1 MPDISEQS
9 FKNQD
14 ENRKTACQILEA
26 RLLDHES
33 DGRVFVAADA
43 LSAQNL
49 QGITELQQ
57 NLAEQGVT
65 LLVIDAATKPGSR
78 GHLYDTIQAFLTT
91 LESRRQLGAKSQELF
106 EFLNVSLPESLH
118 RKVTGSWNDLYR
130 DALSRL
136 WVSLAQQNRVSLL
149 ILNADQLADLDREQ
163 IRHVMRFFYTDP
175 IRALLPETQAWDRA
189 PGAIVLAGSG
199 CESLVADGIEHEILK
214 LSNESEQAVRQF
226 LAREDIVQRFV
237 RTIGGD
243 PARLDELVS
252 AIPEGVEQFWMHRF
266 LRLESAGQRLVEIL
280 ACAQGWLGA
289 DRLHDAAT
297 QLGVAEH
304 FARHLNALIQSG
316 FVCRKVGSGQVLLSL
331 EHQGLAASLESE
343 IDESHRREVHLAL
356 AHAELGCNPH
366 SPCVATLARHFLA
379 AGLADKSVQYGL
391 LAARQFVQRCEFETA
406 SAALDPLLQLDCSS
420 EQRTEIHA
428 QLAEINT
435 TLGNY
440 RKALLHYDYLK
451 NDLADASER
460 IDWLCKTG
468 NLLVLVGQAQNSIE
482 IFQQAEG
489 LLAESENFALE
500 ATDILLGKGEACYA
514 LGDSKG
520 AARWAHEASAKIH
533 ALENDF
539 AGENARADGN
549 LIRAR
554 NLLGKIAIFEANYTG
569 ATEYFQQNDQL
580 ATAWGWER
588 EVARAQANLGVV
600 QLQLRNYGEALE
612 RLTRALEL
620 SRIPG
625 SLPRAYCLL
634 NLGIVHQRQAHF
646 ELALSHYL
654 EALRAARRSGD
665 TVAYSISAH
674 NLATLYQDMG
684 AFDRAWKILEH
695 LEAKTLAASSE
706 QNSQPAGQHV
716 FVNRWTALLHGNLL
730 LEQERFVEAL
740 DAFAEI
746 AQLDAG
752 LSDIVYGSEAKLRLV
767 EVNLEL
773 GNLPQAEALL
783 AVLEESEKTVDEPQL
798 QALTTLYKSRL
809 ALHNNSLEQALELGK
824 SASAE
829 LTKLGMFRDAL
840 QAERVVADVYIQTN
854 LRERAHVRLQQA
866 IQSIRLRAEQIPTDL
881 RANFYGL
888 GAHRKL
894 IEQFQRINGE
904 VPAEF
909 LASVATRNVSPAEEV
924 IEIAPRPV
932 RDAAFEKWRAGYE
945 KIVGE
950 SARLHQI
957 FRFVDRVASSDTI
970 VLLTGESGTGKELIA
985 EALHERS
992 DRAKKTFVR
1001 VNCAAFVESL
1011 LLSEL
1016 FGHEKGAFTGA
1027 QSARAGRFELA
1038 DGGTLFL
1045 DEIGDISPNTQVALL
1060 RVLQEGT
1067 FERVGGTE
1075 TRRVNV
1081 RVICATNKNLDEM
1094 VKRGEFRLDL
1104 YYRLKGLV
1112 LEMPALRERRE
1123 DIPRLLN
1130 HFAEI
1135 HCQSGR
1141 VRRFSPDVMRFLCAY
1156 SWTGNIRELENFVKS
1171 ILLFV
1176 EGDTVEMSHIEEFRE
1191 FFADGE
1197 VNLELPEIAY
1207 EYDYGEIT
1215 SQTDSVDAADSNQAS
1230 WLNALDPEVDA
1241 EEALVEHIVAQ
1252 GLSLTK
1258 LKKRLELECIKRAL
1272 EETDGNITRAADL
1285 LQMKRPRLSQII
1297 NSSPELLNY
1306 KAELVG

>member
-1 MPDISEQS
+1 MTDISERT
-9 FKNQD
+9 FKVPED
-14 ENRKTACQILEA
+14 NRTTACQVLET
-26 RLLDHES
+26 LLLGQES
-33 DGRVFVAADA
+33 GGRVFVAADA
-43 LSAQNL
+43 LGAQNL

-57 NLAEQGVT
+57 NLAEHGVT

-78 GHLYDTIQAFLTT
+78 GHLYDTVQSYLTT
-91 LESRRQLGAKSQELF
+91 LESRRQLGANSQELF
-106 EFLNVSLPESLH
+106 EFLNVSLHESRH
-118 RKVTGSWNDLYR
+118 RKTTGSWNELYR

-149 ILNADQLADLDREQ
+149 VLNAVQLTDLDRDQ
-163 IRHVMRFFYTDP
+163 IRHLMRFFYTDP

-189 PGAIVLAGSG
+189 LGAIVLTGPG
-199 CESLVADGIEHEILK
+199 CEVLVADGIEHETLT

-237 RTIGGD
+237 RSIGGD

-252 AIPEGVEQFWMHRF
+252 SIPEGIEQFWMHRY
-266 LRLESAGQRLVEIL
+266 LRLESADQQLVEIL
-280 ACAQGWLGA
+280 ACAQDWLSA

-297 QLGVAEH
+297 KLGVADH
-304 FARHLNALIQSG
+304 FARHLNSLIQSG

-331 EHQGLAASLESE
+331 EHQNLAIALASE
-343 IDESHRREVHLAL
+343 ITDSRRFEIQIAL
-356 AHAELGCNPH
+356 AQAEISCNPH

-379 AGLADKSVQYGL
+379 AGLAHESVQYGL
-391 LAARQFVQRCEFETA
+391 LAAHQFVQRCEFD
-406 SAALDPLLQLDCSS
+406 AALGALEPLLQMECSP
-420 EQRTEIHA
+420 EQRTEIHT
-428 QLAEINT
+428 QLAEINA

-440 RKALLHYDYLK
+440 RKALIHYDYLK
-451 NDLADASER
+451 NNISNASER
-460 IDWLCKTG
+460 IEWLCKTG
-468 NLLVLVGQAQNSIE
+468 NLLVKVGQAQNSLE
-482 IFQQAEG
+482 MFEQAWA
-489 LLAESENFALE
+489 LLDESGNSALE
-500 ATDILLGKGEACYA
+500 AVDILLGKGEASYA

-520 AARWAHEASAKIH
+520 AARWANAAIERISDVDT
-533 ALENDF
+533 EVS
-539 AGENARADGN
+539 GENARTDGN

-554 NLLGKIAIFEANYTG
+554 NLLGKIAIFEANYSR
-569 ATEYFQQNDQL
+569 ATEFFQQNDQL

-612 RLTRALEL
+612 RLTHALEL

-646 ELALSHYL
+646 EIALSHYL
-654 EALRAARRSGD
+654 EALRAARRADD

-695 LEAKTLAASSE
+695 LQAKTIALSGEQDLA
-706 QNSQPAGQHV
+706 PTGQHK
-716 FVNRWTALLHGNLL
+716 FVNRWTALLNGSLL

-740 DAFAEI
+740 DAFAEL
-746 AQLDAG
+746 AQVDTG
-752 LSDIVYGSEAKLRLV
+752 LSDIMYGSEAKLRLV

-773 GNLPQAEALL
+773 GNMKQAEELLALL
-783 AVLEESEKTVDEPQL
+783 GESEKGVKEPQL
-798 QALTTLYKSRL
+798 QALAMLYRSRL
-809 ALHNNSLEQALELGK
+809 ALHNNAMDSALELGK
-824 SASAE
+824 SASAD
-829 LTKLGMFRDAL
+829 LIKLGMFRDAL
-840 QAERVVADVYIQTN
+840 QAERIVVDAYIQTDQ
-854 LRERAHVRLQQA
+854 RERAHVRLQQS
-866 IQSIRLRAEQIPTDL
+866 IQAIRLRAEQIPHEL
-881 RANFYGL
+881 RANFYRL

-894 IEQFQRINGE
+894 IEQFQRVNGE
-904 VPAEF
+904 VPSEF
-909 LASVATRNVSPAEEV
+909 LGHEAKRDLGSPDEV
-924 IEIAPRPV
+924 IEIAAKPI
-932 RDAAFEKWRAGYE
+932 RDAVFEKWRASYAN
-945 KIVGE
+945 IVGE

-992 DRAKKTFVR
+992 DRAKKAFVR

-1135 HCQSGR
+1135 HSQSDSP
-1141 VRRFSPDVMRFLCAY
+1141 RRFSPDVMRFLCAY

-1197 VNLELPEIAY
+1197 VNLDLPEIAY
-1207 EYDYGEIT
+1207 EYVDST
-1215 SQTDSVDAADSNQAS
+1215 LQAASVDTIDANKAS
-1230 WLNALDPEVDA
+1230 WLDTLDPDVDA

-1297 NSSPELLNY
+1297 NSSPELMNY